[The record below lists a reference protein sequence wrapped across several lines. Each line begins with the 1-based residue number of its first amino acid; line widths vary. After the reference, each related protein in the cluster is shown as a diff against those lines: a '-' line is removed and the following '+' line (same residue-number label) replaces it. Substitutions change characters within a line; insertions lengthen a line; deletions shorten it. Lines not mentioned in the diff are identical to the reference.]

1 MEFFRCVLGKVSCSF
16 IRNSDK
22 NSGICLEIFRNDSK
36 AIWFLWKHNWSIAP
50 SLKIREIRWLQI
62 FSRGVQNFEL
72 LIGKQLPLTII
83 YRTLLY
89 KMTWHVNPLSILQRL
104 SDVCLQKNGEKM
116 LTGHFLT
123 NPSKTHMY
131 SIFFVVAVQYSC
143 AGSIKNQQSS
153 GIKFS
158 VPVI

>member
-104 SDVCLQKNGEKM
+104 SDVCLQK
-116 LTGHFLT
+116 TGKKCWQVIFSQIPLKYIW
-123 NPSKTHMY
+123 PCCWAQ
-131 SIFFVVAVQYSC
+131 IFFIGNKKVRLVFKGAFFVFLKKC
-143 AGSIKNQQSS
+143 
-153 GIKFS
+153 
-158 VPVI
+158 